1 MLRALAG
8 RSAPPERIGGR
19 PVTVRQHAVV
29 AGGGGSL
36 VRLPRHGIDRGA
48 AELQMELNADR
59 PDKGVA

>member
-19 PVTVRQHAVV
+19 PVIVPQHAVV
-29 AGGGGSL
+29 AAGGGSL

-48 AELQMELNADR
+48 AELQMELKTPTPR
-59 PDKGVA
+59 M